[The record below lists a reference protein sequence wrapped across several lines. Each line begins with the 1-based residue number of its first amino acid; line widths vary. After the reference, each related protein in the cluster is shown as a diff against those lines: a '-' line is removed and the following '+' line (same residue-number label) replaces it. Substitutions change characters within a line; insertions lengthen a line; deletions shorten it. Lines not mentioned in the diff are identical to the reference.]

1 MFHQYSIV
9 KSVGIISKILKCQ
22 HPQTYYVRIRHYS
35 QLCLSQIT
43 EQIVIKQPKIANGII
58 KDANSNHFLCKNLE
72 GDKFLCTFAML
83 RDVSALKDAR
93 EGSIQLFIRNGKAK
107 INIQS

>member
-83 RDVSALKDAR
+83 YETCPL
-93 EGSIQLFIRNGKAK
+93 
-107 INIQS
+107 

>member
-9 KSVGIISKILKCQ
+9 KSVGNISKILKCQ

-43 EQIVIKQPKIANGII
+43 EQIVKQPKIANGII
-58 KDANSNHFLCKNLE
+58 KDANSNHFLYKNLE
-72 GDKFLCTFAML
+72 GEKFLCTFAL
-83 RDVSALKDAR
+83 LY
-93 EGSIQLFIRNGKAK
+93 ETCPL
-107 INIQS
+107 